1 MKLTKVRVTE
11 FQSIQDSTEFDI
23 GDVSCLVGKNE
34 SGKTAL
40 LKALYRL
47 NPIVDSDGTYNVTID
62 YPRRTMV
69 NYETDVEN
77 GRREDAVVVKAT
89 FALDEDDIAAV
100 SEIYGPDCLV
110 GCIPTIH
117 LRKGYSNTLT
127 QSGLTVDTD
136 AAVHHLV
143 GAADLP
149 SQVEQQIHEQRCLE
163 AKINILKNAGL
174 QEASQDLLDALEH
187 ISEHGLSEEV
197 FRNILKQRVPK
208 LLYFDEYYQLKGQDN
223 LDRLLARV
231 AQEALEP
238 ADYPLLG
245 LIDLAGLNVE
255 QLSNPRS
262 TTELIAQL
270 QAAQNRLTNRVREYW
285 TQNLLIGMKFD
296 IRPALPEDPVGM
308 TDGTNIWG
316 LIEDTRHG
324 VTTELGSR
332 SRGFIWFF
340 SFLAWYQYHRSAEDN
355 SILLLDEPGLSL
367 HAKAQGDLLVF
378 FERELKPNHQI
389 IYTTHS
395 PFMVDPARF
404 DRVRIVQDLS
414 IELDSSNLPMESQGT
429 KVVTDVLNATEDS
442 LFPLQNALGY
452 EISQTLFVGRNN
464 LVVEGP
470 SDLMYIQ
477 TISTILQRRGE
488 PGLST
493 DWTITPVGGSDKV
506 PTFVALMGSQP
517 DLNLAVLVDYQKR
530 DQQKIEDLYK
540 SRLTRKK
547 QVLTYADFVEGAEA
561 DVEDMLGDEFY
572 LELVNGEYG
581 MSLTV
586 DQLHA
591 QNPRVIRR
599 VEQCLSEHPIPDG
612 VGFNH
617 YRPARYLQENIG
629 LLEKKL
635 TDQQLDR
642 FRELFKTLNGLL

>member
-47 NPIVDSDGTYNVTID
+47 NPIVDSDGTFDVTID
-62 YPRRTMV
+62 YPRRAMV
-69 NYETDVEN
+69 DYETNVES
-77 GRREDAVVVKAT
+77 GRREDAIVVKTT
-89 FALDEDDIAAV
+89 FALDEDDITAV

-127 QSGLTVDTD
+127 RGGLNVNTE
-136 AAVHHLV
+136 AAVKHLV

-149 SQVEQQIHEQRCLE
+149 SSLEHQIHGESNLE
-163 AKINILKNAGL
+163 AKIEILKNAEL
-174 QEASQDLLDALEH
+174 TEASQNLLALLED
-187 ISEHGLSEEV
+187 ISEHGLSEV
-197 FRNILKQRVPK
+197 IFRDPLKQRVPK

-223 LDRLLARV
+223 LDHLLDRV
-231 AQEALEP
+231 AREALEP

-245 LIDLAGLNVE
+245 LIDLAGLKVD
-255 QLSNPRS
+255 QLPNQRS
-262 TTELIAQL
+262 TTELMARL
-270 QAAQNRLTNRVREYW
+270 QAAQNQLTNRVRKYW
-285 TQNLLIGMKFD
+285 TQNLHIGMKFD
-296 IRPALPEDPVGM
+296 IRPALPEDPAGM
-308 TDGTNIWG
+308 TEGTNIWG

-340 SFLAWYQYHRSAEDN
+340 SFLAWYRYHCSAEDN

-367 HAKAQGDLLVF
+367 HAKAQGDLLRY
-378 FERELKPNHQI
+378 FEQELKPNHQI

-414 IELDSSNLPMESQGT
+414 IEPDSSDLPLESQGT

-477 TISTILQRRGE
+477 TISMILQRRGE

-540 SRLTRKK
+540 SKLTRKK
-547 QVLTYADFVEGAEA
+547 QVLTYADFVEGTEA

-581 MSLTV
+581 TSLTV

-591 QNPRVIRR
+591 PNPRIIRR
-599 VEQCLSEHPIPDG
+599 LEQCLSEHPIPGG

-617 YRPARYLQENIG
+617 YRPARYLQENISS
-629 LLEKKL
+629 LEKKL

-642 FRELFKTLNGLL
+642 FRKLFETLNDLL